1 MVRAK
6 EHRALHGRSDGRA
19 DQPVEPVVVQTFEP
33 ELPLVNGAAPATVQG
48 ALQRGDRPL
57 WSGNAREVPG
67 VLVQTVLIQSINLG
81 HWLTPLSQSLCTLGA
96 GALGLLVAALLEKRQ
111 HKLIAVA
118 LIAAVSCPLAYSLA
132 IWQLLLVPL
141 LLPLAAM
148 AATTFS
154 RND

>member
-1 MVRAK
+1 MSPDELA
-6 EHRALHGRSDGRA
+6 ALRSPLLLVGTTGRLGDR
-19 DQPVEPVVVQTFEP
+19 PVDLFT
-33 ELPLVNGAAPATVQG
+33 APATVQG

-81 HWLTPLSQSLCTLGA
+81 HWLTPLSQTLCTLGA
-96 GALGLLVAALLEKRQ
+96 GALGVLVAALLEKRQ

-148 AATTFS
+148 TATTFC